1 MRHEIYLDYSAT
13 TPTDPRVLEVML
25 PYFTENYGNASSIH
39 RIGRRAE
46 QAIEDAREA
55 VAKVLACKPGEIVF
69 TSCGSESDNLAIRG
83 VAWQARHNQ
92 LGNHLITSLVEHN
105 AVLRTV
111 KQMTDFMD
119 FESSFLPLEKDGTI
133 LPETFEAMIQDNT
146 VLASVMYANNEVGTI
161 SPIPELARIA
171 RDHDVLF
178 HTDAVQAGGQ
188 LNLNVQQLAVDLMS
202 ISSHKFYGP
211 KGVGALYVKNGIE
224 LTPSQSGGSHENG
237 RRAGTHNTPLIVG
250 LAKALTLAYEEI
262 DLHVAHYQKMRDLLI
277 EGVLE
282 HVPDC
287 ELTGNRNNRLPSHAS
302 FIFNGIDGN
311 QLLMFLDL
319 KGVFASSG
327 SACKTGNPE
336 PSNVLMA
343 LGYTPAVASG
353 TLRVTVGRQ
362 TTAEDIEFAVQA
374 IAECVEKMRQLTSE
388 INN

>member
-171 RDHDVLF
+171 RDHGVLF

-287 ELTGNRNNRLPSHAS
+287 ELTGNRHNRLPSHAS

-343 LGYTPAVASG
+343 LGYTPAEASG